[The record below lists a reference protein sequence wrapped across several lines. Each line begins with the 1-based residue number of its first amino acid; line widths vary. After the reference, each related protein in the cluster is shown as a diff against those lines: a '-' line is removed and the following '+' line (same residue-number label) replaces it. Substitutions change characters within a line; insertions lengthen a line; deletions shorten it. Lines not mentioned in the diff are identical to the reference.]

1 MSDYDLYCSSWEMG
15 VHLFFVN
22 ESLNHF
28 HELQRNIISGRYSP
42 GDIKKTS
49 VQGGGSVRSQKTC
62 TCSFCL
68 MFIYPAIWKDAGAR
82 FFATQMSRENDHPRP
97 APNRSPNITAFWTLH
112 RMARQSGR
120 SAKST
125 SWM

>member
-42 GDIKKTS
+42 GNIKKHQCK
-49 VQGGGSVRSQKTC
+49 VV
-62 TCSFCL
+62 
-68 MFIYPAIWKDAGAR
+68 AV
-82 FFATQMSRENDHPRP
+82 
-97 APNRSPNITAFWTLH
+97 
-112 RMARQSGR
+112 SGLKKH
-120 SAKST
+120 ALAVFV
-125 SWM
+125 